1 MHPLRQRLLLVVGWI
16 AAVVGAGLVATAAVA
31 VAGGQVLDQPLRPLT
46 AAEVAALP
54 VVQAGLSDDVEPQA
68 SGGLVPYVGEPDQG
82 NKSTIVDPIG
92 PDPSGAA
99 GDGSVIVAPS
109 SGLEAYGPAN
119 PSTVTTGTVEGGH
132 ASFLITQNGLSLLW
146 ATPASGYIAQ
156 TRSAE
161 GDAITVVFSSGLH
174 VWLIEATFDGTDIVI
189 DTRPENLT

>member
-1 MHPLRQRLLLVVGWI
+1 MHQLRQRLLLVVGWV
-16 AAVVGAGLVATAAVA
+16 AAAIGAGLVATAAVA

-54 VVQAGLSDDVEPQA
+54 VVQAGSPDDAEPQA
-68 SGGLVPYVGEPDQG
+68 SGGLVPDVGEPAQG
-82 NKSTIVDPIG
+82 SESAVEVPGETADA
-92 PDPSGAA
+92 DDS
-99 GDGSVIVAPS
+99 SVIVAPT

-119 PSTVTTGTVEGGH
+119 PSTVRTGTVEGGH

-146 ATPASGYIAQ
+146 ATPAPGYVAQ

-161 GDAITVVFSSGLH
+161 RETVTVVFSSGLH

-189 DTRPENLT
+189 DTRRERLT

>member
-1 MHPLRQRLLLVVGWI
+1 MHPLRQRLFLVVGWL
-16 AAVVGAGLVATAAVA
+16 AAAVGAGLVATAAVA

-54 VVQAGLSDDVEPQA
+54 VVQAGSPDDVEPQA
-68 SGGLVPYVGEPDQG
+68 SGGLVPDVGVPAQG
-82 NKSTIVDPIG
+82 SESTVVDPIG
-92 PDPSGAA
+92 PDPTRAA

-119 PSTVTTGTVEGGH
+119 PSTVRTGTVEGGH

-146 ATPASGYIAQ
+146 ATPASGYVAQ

-161 GDAITVVFSSGLH
+161 SDAVTVVFSSGLH